1 MTTRLPPAEVERAA
15 QRAAPC
21 PAWARW
27 PIAVLRSA
35 RPRQWPKNLLVFA
48 APLAG
53 ASLGRDDGLAYALV
67 AAVAFT
73 AASVAVYLVNDVLD
87 ADRDRRHPV
96 KRRRPI
102 AAGDLPKS
110 HALGVAAAC
119 VVAAGGAAFW
129 IGEPMLA
136 VILGGYLASSLL
148 YSLKLKH
155 IPVIELVFV
164 ASGFVLR
171 ALGGAVATHVPPS
184 GWFLLVCSLGAFLV
198 ATAKRFTELTVLGAD
213 AVRHR
218 PSMRWYRPAGLRLTQ
233 RVTAVA
239 MIASYVLWA
248 YGEDGSW
255 MRAWHLASAL
265 PLAATLVRFDRLTA
279 RATAK
284 PVEDLLARD
293 TPMVILEL
301 TWLAMFV
308 AGLWELIVR

>member
-1 MTTRLPPAEVERAA
+1 VTTRLPPAEVERAA
-15 QRAAPC
+15 ERAAPY

-67 AAVAFT
+67 ATLAFT
-73 AASVAVYLVNDVLD
+73 AASVSVYLVNDVLD
-87 ADRDRRHPV
+87 AERDRRHPV

-102 AAGDLPKS
+102 AAGQLPKA

-119 VVAAGGAAFW
+119 VVAAAGAAFW
-129 IGEPMLA
+129 IREPLLA

-155 IPVIELVFV
+155 IPVVELVFV

-218 PSMRWYRPAGLRLTQ
+218 PSMRYYRPAALRVTQ
-233 RVTAVA
+233 RITAVA
-239 MIASYVLWA
+239 MIASYMLWA
-248 YGEDGSW
+248 FGEDGSW
-255 MRAWHLASAL
+255 IRAWHLASAV
-265 PLAATLVRFDRLTA
+265 PLAATLARFDRLTSQ
-279 RATAK
+279 ATAK

-293 TPMVILEL
+293 TPMVVLEL
-301 TWLAMFV
+301 SWLAMFI
-308 AGLWELIVR
+308 AGLWAVVP

>member
-1 MTTRLPPAEVERAA
+1 VTTHLPPAEVERAA
-15 QRAAPC
+15 QRAAPY

-27 PIAVLRSA
+27 PVAVLRSA

-53 ASLGRDDGLAYALV
+53 ASLGRDDGLAYAFV

-73 AASVAVYLVNDVLD
+73 AASVAVYLVNDVAD

-102 AAGDLPKS
+102 AAGELPKA
-110 HALGVAAAC
+110 HALAVAAAC

-129 IGEPMLA
+129 IGEPLLA
-136 VILGGYLASSLL
+136 VIIGGYLASSLL
-148 YSLKLKH
+148 YSLILKH
-155 IPVIELVFV
+155 IPVVELVFV

-239 MIASYVLWA
+239 MIACYVLWA
-248 YGEDGSW
+248 FGEEGSW
-255 MRAWHLASAL
+255 IRAWHLASAL

-301 TWLAMFV
+301 TWLAMFI
-308 AGLWELIVR
+308 AGLWELVP

>member
-15 QRAAPC
+15 QRAAPY

-53 ASLGRDDGLAYALV
+53 ASLGRDDGLAYAFV
-67 AAVAFT
+67 AAIAFT

-102 AAGDLPKS
+102 AAGELPKA

-119 VVAAGGAAFW
+119 VVAAAGAAFW
-129 IGEPMLA
+129 IREPLLA

-218 PSMRWYRPAGLRLTQ
+218 PSMRWYTPAGLRLTQ
-233 RVTAVA
+233 RITAVA

-248 YGEDGSW
+248 FGEDGSW

-293 TPMVILEL
+293 TLMVILEL
-301 TWLAMFV
+301 TWLAMFI
-308 AGLWELIVR
+308 AGLWELVR

>member
-1 MTTRLPPAEVERAA
+1 VTTHVRPAEVERAA
-15 QRAAPC
+15 QPAAAPQA
-21 PAWARW
+21 AWIRW
-27 PIAVLRSA
+27 PYAVVRSA

-53 ASLGRDDGLAYALV
+53 ASLGRADGLAYALV

-102 AAGDLPKS
+102 AAGDLRKS
-110 HALGVAAAC
+110 HAVAVAAAC
-119 VVAAGGAAFW
+119 VAVAVGLAFW
-129 IGEPMLA
+129 IREPLVA

-155 IPVIELVFV
+155 IPVIELIFV

-184 GWFLLVCSLGAFLV
+184 AWFLLVCSLGAFLV

-218 PSMRWYRPAGLRLTQ
+218 PSMRYYRPAALRLTQ
-233 RVTAVA
+233 RITAVA
-239 MIASYVLWA
+239 MMACYVLWA
-248 YGEDGSW
+248 FGENGTWIRS
-255 MRAWHLASAL
+255 WHLASAV
-265 PLAATLVRFDRLTA
+265 PLAATLAWFDRLTA

-284 PVEDLLARD
+284 PVEDLLARE
-293 TPMVILEL
+293 TPMVVLESI
-301 TWLAMFV
+301 WLAMFV
-308 AGLWELIVR
+308 AGLWELVP

>member
-1 MTTRLPPAEVERAA
+1 VF
-15 QRAAPC
+15 
-21 PAWARW
+21 
-27 PIAVLRSA
+27 RSA

-102 AAGDLPKS
+102 AAGQLSKA
-110 HALGVAAAC
+110 HALAVAAAC
-119 VVAAGGAAFW
+119 VVAAVGAGFW
-129 IGEPMLA
+129 IGEPLLA

-148 YSLKLKH
+148 YSLLLKH

-198 ATAKRFTELTVLGAD
+198 ATAKRFTELTVLGSD

-218 PSMRWYRPAGLRLTQ
+218 PSMRWYRPAALRLTQ
-233 RVTAVA
+233 RVTGVA
-239 MIASYVLWA
+239 MIATYVLWA
-248 YGEDGSW
+248 LGEHGGW
-255 MRAWHLASAL
+255 IRAWHLASAL
-265 PLAATLVRFDRLTA
+265 PLAATLARFDRLTA

-293 TPMVILEL
+293 TLMVILEM
-301 TWLAMFV
+301 TWLVMFV
-308 AGLWELIVR
+308 AGLWGLLR

>member
-1 MTTRLPPAEVERAA
+1 M
-15 QRAAPC
+15 
-21 PAWARW
+21 
-27 PIAVLRSA
+27 
-35 RPRQWPKNLLVFA
+35 LVFA

-53 ASLGRDDGLAYALV
+53 ASLGRDDGLAYAFV

-102 AAGDLPKS
+102 AAGELPKA
-110 HALGVAAAC
+110 HALAVAAAC
-119 VVAAGGAAFW
+119 VVAAAGAAFW
-129 IGEPMLA
+129 IREPLLA

-218 PSMRWYRPAGLRLTQ
+218 PSMRWYTPAGLRLTQ
-233 RVTAVA
+233 RITAVA
-239 MIASYVLWA
+239 MIACYVLWA
-248 YGEDGSW
+248 FGEEGSW
-255 MRAWHLASAL
+255 IRAWHLASAL

-279 RATAK
+279 QATAK

-308 AGLWELIVR
+308 AGLWELVP

>member
-1 MTTRLPPAEVERAA
+1 VTTHLPPAEVERAT
-15 QRAAPC
+15 QRASPRR
-21 PAWARW
+21 AWTRW

-53 ASLGRDDGLAYALV
+53 ASLGRDDGLAYAFV
-67 AAVAFT
+67 AAIAFT

-102 AAGDLPKS
+102 AAGELPKA
-110 HALGVAAAC
+110 HALAVAAAC

-129 IGEPMLA
+129 IGEPLLA

-155 IPVIELVFV
+155 IPVVELVFV

-218 PSMRWYRPAGLRLTQ
+218 PSMRWYTPAGLRLTQ

-239 MIASYVLWA
+239 MIACYVLWA
-248 YGEDGSW
+248 FGEEGSW
-255 MRAWHLASAL
+255 IRAWHLASAL

-293 TPMVILEL
+293 TLMVILEL
-301 TWLAMFV
+301 TWLATFIV
-308 AGLWELIVR
+308 GLWVLVP

>member
-1 MTTRLPPAEVERAA
+1 VTTRLPPAEVEREA
-15 QRAAPC
+15 QRAAPY

-27 PIAVLRSA
+27 PVAVLRSA

-53 ASLGRDDGLAYALV
+53 ASLGRDDGLAYAFV

-102 AAGDLPKS
+102 AAGELPKA

-129 IGEPMLA
+129 IREPLLA

-155 IPVIELVFV
+155 IPVVELVFV

-218 PSMRWYRPAGLRLTQ
+218 PSMRWYTPAGLRLTQ

-248 YGEDGSW
+248 FGEEGSW
-255 MRAWHLASAL
+255 IRAWHLASAL

-301 TWLAMFV
+301 TWLATFV
-308 AGLWELIVR
+308 AGLWALVP

>member
-15 QRAAPC
+15 QRAAPY

-27 PIAVLRSA
+27 PVAVLRSA

-53 ASLGRDDGLAYALV
+53 ASLGRDDGLAYAFV

-102 AAGDLPKS
+102 AAGELPKA
-110 HALGVAAAC
+110 HALGVAAVC

-129 IGEPMLA
+129 IGEPLLA

-155 IPVIELVFV
+155 IPVVELVFV

-218 PSMRWYRPAGLRLTQ
+218 PSMRWYTPAGLRVTQ

-248 YGEDGSW
+248 FGEEGSW
-255 MRAWHLASAL
+255 IRAWHLASAL

-308 AGLWELIVR
+308 AGLWELVP